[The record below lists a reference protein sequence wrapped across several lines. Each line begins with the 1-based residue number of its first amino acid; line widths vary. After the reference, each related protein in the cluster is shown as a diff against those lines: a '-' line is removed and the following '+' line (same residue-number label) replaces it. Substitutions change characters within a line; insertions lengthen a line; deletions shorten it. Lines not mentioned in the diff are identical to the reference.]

1 MQKYKFNLWRDMA
14 RTKSLFSMDYP
25 SIGAAESDAI
35 KMARALASAS
45 AGDDLLDGWIEVQDA
60 SGEVQ
65 SIVPIR
71 LIAIRRAAELG
82 EMPAQ
87 AA

>member
-25 SIGAAESDAI
+25 SIGAAECDAI
-35 KMARALASAS
+35 KMARALASTGAS
-45 AGDDLLDGWIEVQDA
+45 DDLLDGWIEVLDA
-60 SGEVQ
+60 SGEIQ
-65 SIVPIR
+65 TIVPIR
-71 LIAIRRAAELG
+71 LVANRHAAETG
-82 EMPAQ
+82 QMPAQ